1 MKANNPFLSFFSP
14 VILISCGIL
23 AISDPDEI
31 EFRPSEENTVLSPAD
46 TISVSFPFT
55 PSRAPVESLFQVKD
69 FAGTVPGRFLWE
81 GTTCHFQPE
90 PSLTPGFRYVF
101 SFNGT
106 VQDTKGRTH
115 TVHHIAPF
123 FYRYK
128 ADQTPHITSISP
140 FRGQV
145 VSTQK
150 EVEVTFDR
158 DMDPVSFEAGFKTTP
173 EHSCD
178 FQWTAGTR
186 QVRII
191 PRKGWEDRTLYTLS
205 FPERITDRSGMPLG
219 PTPSLTF
226 LVQEDTDCPS
236 VISVEAAL
244 NDRDSFPS
252 LGSDLSASLRYRD
265 AIRITFSEP
274 MDKEQTREAVNFSPS
289 VPGDWFW
296 WNDQVLIFCPST
308 GYEGGTLYT
317 LSIDESAKDI
327 SENSLLPF
335 SPLSFTPQIDSL
347 HVTVELVEDT
357 ITLTEEEC
365 SSSQPVE
372 IHPAPPTWT
381 DYTLVVTFSGGYFQ
395 SDAEKLSVQT
405 GIRFSCL
412 FPPSAPSPIPLGFS
426 WVGDNRLSITY
437 TGFAPSSFSRQY
449 YYLLVLNGGPS
460 GIRATGGNFLRQ
472 DVSQLFVTGVP

>member
-1 MKANNPFLSFFSP
+1 MKATPLLSFFIP

-31 EFRPSEENTVLSPAD
+31 EFHPSGENTILSSTD

-55 PSRAPVESLFQVKD
+55 LNHAPVEALFQVKD
-69 FAGTVPGRFLWE
+69 FGGTVPGRFLWE
-81 GTTCHFQPE
+81 GSSCRFQPE
-90 PSLTPGFRYVF
+90 PSLTPGSRYVF

-106 VQDTKGRTH
+106 VQDTKGQAH

-123 FYRYK
+123 FYIYRS
-128 ADQTPHITSISP
+128 DQAPHITSISP
-140 FRGQV
+140 SRGQV
-145 VSTQK
+145 VSTHK
-150 EVEVTFDR
+150 VVEVTFDR
-158 DMDPVSFEAGFKTTP
+158 DMDPVSFEAGFRITP
-173 EHSCD
+173 EHPCD
-178 FQWTAGTR
+178 FQWTAGTK
-186 QVRII
+186 QVQII

-219 PTPSLTF
+219 STSDITF

-236 VISVEAAL
+236 VVSVEAAL
-244 NDRDSFPS
+244 NDGDSFSP

-274 MDKEQTREAVNFSPS
+274 MNQEQTREAVTLSPS
-289 VPGDWFW
+289 IPGDWFW
-296 WNDQVLIFCPST
+296 WNDKVLIFCPAT
-308 GYEGGTLYT
+308 GYDGGSLYT
-317 LSIDESAKDI
+317 LSIDDSARDI
-327 SENSLLPF
+327 SENPLLPF
-335 SPLSFTPQIDSL
+335 SPLSFTPRIDSL
-347 HVTVELVEDT
+347 HVTVELVEDQ
-357 ITLTEEEC
+357 ITFSEEEC

-372 IHPAPPTWT
+372 IHPSPPTWA

-395 SDAEKLSVQT
+395 SDAEKLSAQT

-437 TGFAPSSFSRQY
+437 TGFIPSSSSSQY

-460 GIRATGGNFLRQ
+460 GIRATGGNRLNR
-472 DVSQLFVTGVP
+472 DISQLFVTGVP